1 MNETA
6 LLCSFQYREQKE
18 RTYISSIIQSLY
30 SKAELYVFSLRFFSA
45 ILLCIGAFILFSL
58 IDALLPISNTF
69 IKLAI
74 CLLLAIVIYVAGA
87 IMLPRHIGAKHADKV
102 LYYSAFYINL
112 INCIT
117 LPLTRL
123 FLLIPKAIL
132 KVFNISLT
140 NDKLLV
146 LTGSNGIAKELDK
159 TSSEDINLHG
169 NNLKIYRKALE
180 FSNVRVK
187 DCMVPR
193 TEIIGIEQE
202 DTQEELLDC
211 FVRSGKSR
219 IIVYSNDID
228 HIIGYFHSSD
238 MFNKPSDKHWTE
250 LISDIPIVPEAMGA
264 QKMMQLFLKE
274 KKSLAVV
281 VDEYGGTSGIISLED
296 LVEEIFGEIEDEH
309 DTVKYTARQLSENEY
324 LLSARLEIEKVNEL
338 FNLDLPISDEYATI
352 GGLILFH
359 NEDFPKEN
367 QDIEIDNY
375 KFHIQRT
382 SKTKISLVKL
392 TISPD

>member
-1 MNETA
+1 M
-6 LLCSFQYREQKE
+6 
-18 RTYISSIIQSLY
+18 
-30 SKAELYVFSLRFFSA
+30 
-45 ILLCIGAFILFSL
+45 
-58 IDALLPISNTF
+58 
-69 IKLAI
+69 
-74 CLLLAIVIYVAGA
+74 
-87 IMLPRHIGAKHADKV
+87 
-102 LYYSAFYINL
+102 
-112 INCIT
+112 
-117 LPLTRL
+117 LTRL

>member
-1 MNETA
+1 
-6 LLCSFQYREQKE
+6 
-18 RTYISSIIQSLY
+18 
-30 SKAELYVFSLRFFSA
+30 
-45 ILLCIGAFILFSL
+45 
-58 IDALLPISNTF
+58 
-69 IKLAI
+69 
-74 CLLLAIVIYVAGA
+74 
-87 IMLPRHIGAKHADKV
+87 MLPRHIGAKHADKV

-193 TEIIGIEQE
+193 TEIIGIEQG

>member
-1 MNETA
+1 
-6 LLCSFQYREQKE
+6 
-18 RTYISSIIQSLY
+18 
-30 SKAELYVFSLRFFSA
+30 
-45 ILLCIGAFILFSL
+45 
-58 IDALLPISNTF
+58 
-69 IKLAI
+69 
-74 CLLLAIVIYVAGA
+74 
-87 IMLPRHIGAKHADKV
+87 MLPRHIGAKHADKV